1 MNGKGRARRLRIYGP
16 GCGGEGAAVVVSSE
30 PASVRA
36 PESPSVAGA
45 DVAGA
50 DVAAAEAITP
60 PHEPPSTASALV
72 PALAG
77 PVIAADGAA
86 PSGEAARAPY
96 VWTEERLLARVA
108 LLPGGDPDLVALA
121 YQLAER
127 AHAGQRRASGEPY
140 LQHPLQVAGI
150 LTELELD
157 TPTIVAALLHDV
169 VEDTS
174 TTLDDVRRA
183 FGTEIADLVDG
194 ATKLERLARRTRAE
208 EQAENFRKM
217 FLAMARD
224 IRVVLIKLA
233 DRLHNMRTLGSL
245 EPVRQKRMAEET
257 LEIYAPLAHRLGIF
271 RFKWELEDLA
281 LRYLD
286 PAAYYDLARR
296 LPQRRADRE
305 RYAAV
310 LMTELQQR
318 LAEAGVQAEVSGRAK
333 HFYSIYQKMY
343 KQGKD
348 IHQIY
353 DLVAVRVIVETIKD
367 CYAVLGVVHT
377 VWKPLPGRFK
387 DFIATPKSNMYQSL
401 HTTVIGPA
409 GEPFE
414 IQIRTHEMHRTAEY
428 GIAAHWVYKE
438 GVRGDRGFNRKL
450 SWLREILD
458 WQRELRDAREFME
471 SLKIDMFADEVFVFT
486 PHGDVFELPAGS
498 TPIDFAY
505 RVHTEVGHHCVG
517 AKVNARIAPLDT
529 RLQNGDII
537 EILTNKGTG
546 PSPDWLAVVRTGLA
560 KNRIRQ
566 WLKKERHDEALQL
579 GRDALQRECRRQGVH
594 PEQLLRHEWL
604 QEVALRFS
612 FTDTDDLLAAVGFGG
627 ASPAQVVGRLLQ
639 RWRQGQLAAHPAD
652 AATTAA
658 QEEAEARA
666 REDAQRASLAVQ
678 PVDGVAV
685 KGEHNVLVRFSRC
698 CHPVPGDPIIGYV
711 TRGRGVSIH
720 HPDCP
725 NIQAHRETDGRIIDV
740 SWDAL
745 QAASYPVE
753 LEITGYDRPGLLS
766 DITKIVADGNHNILF
781 ASARG
786 GTRGGL
792 SLIDVVME
800 VRDLAECEAVR
811 RKVLRIR
818 DVLSAERTVRS
829 KSRGLRA
836 LGGPI

>member
-1 MNGKGRARRLRIYGP
+1 M
-16 GCGGEGAAVVVSSE
+16 
-30 PASVRA
+30 
-36 PESPSVAGA
+36 
-45 DVAGA
+45 D
-50 DVAAAEAITP
+50 
-60 PHEPPSTASALV
+60 
-72 PALAG
+72 
-77 PVIAADGAA
+77 AA
-86 PSGEAARAPY
+86 PSPRD
-96 VWTEERLLARVA
+96 WTEERLLERVA
-108 LLPGGDPDLVALA
+108 RLPGGDPDLVALA
-121 YQLAER
+121 CRVGEA
-127 AHAGQRRASGEPY
+127 AHSGQVRASGEPY
-140 LQHPLQVAGI
+140 FVHPLQVGGMLA
-150 LTELELD
+150 ELELD
-157 TPTIVAALLHDV
+157 TPTIVAGLLHDV
-169 VEDTS
+169 VEDTPV
-174 TTLDDVRRA
+174 TLEGLRRD

-245 EPVRQKRMAEET
+245 DAARQKRLAEET

-286 PAAYYDLARR
+286 PAAYYELARR
-296 LPQRRADRE
+296 IPQRRADRE
-305 RYAAV
+305 RFAAV
-310 LMTELQQR
+310 LMTDLQQR
-318 LAEAGVQAEVSGRAK
+318 LVEAGIQAEVSGRAK

-348 IHQIY
+348 IQQIY
-353 DLVAVRVIVETIKD
+353 DLVAVRVLVDTIRD

-387 DFIATPKSNMYQSL
+387 DYIATPKSNMYQSL
-401 HTTVIGPA
+401 HTTVLGPA

-428 GIAAHWVYKE
+428 GIAAHWTYKE

-486 PHGDVFELPAGS
+486 PRGDVFELPAGS

-505 RVHTEVGHHCVG
+505 RVHTEVGHRCAG
-517 AKVNARIAPLDT
+517 ARVNGRIAPLDKP
-529 RLQNGDII
+529 LQNGDIV
-537 EILTNKGTG
+537 EIIANKNSG

-566 WLKKERHDEALQL
+566 WLKKERREEALQL
-579 GRDALQRECRRQGVH
+579 GRGALERECRRQGLQPDQV
-594 PEQLLRHEWL
+594 LRPEWL
-604 QEVALRFS
+604 QEVAARFA
-612 FTDTDDLLAAVGFGG
+612 FADNDDLLAAVGFGG
-627 ASPAQVVGRLLQ
+627 ASPAQVVGRL
-639 RWRQGQLAAHPAD
+639 REKWRQ
-652 AATTAA
+652 
-658 QEEAEARA
+658 AEAVSHVPTAPPGGHRTRA
-666 REDAQRASLAVQ
+666 HRAHMAVQ
-678 PVDGVAV
+678 PADGVTV
-685 KGEHNVLVRFSRC
+685 RGEHNVLVRFSRC

-711 TRGRGVSIH
+711 TRGRGVTIH

-725 NIQAHRETDGRIIDV
+725 NIQAHRGDDGRIIDV
-740 SWDAL
+740 SWDVL
-745 QAASYPVE
+745 QTASYPVE
-753 LEITGYDRPGLLS
+753 LAITGYDRPGLLS
-766 DITKIVADGNHNILF
+766 DVTKIVADGKHNILF

-786 GTRGGL
+786 GTRAGQA
-792 SLIDVVME
+792 LIDVVME

-811 RKVLRIR
+811 RKILRIR

-829 KSRGLRA
+829 RSRGLRA
-836 LGGPI
+836 LGGPL